1 MEQHTEKRGKNL
13 EWLLD
18 QPVEIQ
24 FELFRHHIELSKLL
38 INQLLQDE
46 VEQKAGEKY
55 TRAKPFNGRFSRWGY
70 NPGSVRIGEEKV
82 KMEIPRLY
90 DTKEEETVGLENYQ
104 KLKEIELPS
113 EQLLKKI
120 ILGLSEHDYK
130 TVTQQAIES
139 FGLSQS
145 SVSRAFM
152 EQSSKILED
161 FEQRDLGHYD
171 FVALVIDGKHLLK
184 EQVVIALGVT
194 NTGDKIP
201 LGFIQTTT
209 ENSIAVK
216 GLLQNLIERNFQFTE
231 GLLAIIDGAKGL
243 TKAIKE
249 TFGEYVVIQRCQW
262 HKRENVVSYLKEED
276 EIHYRGKLQRAY
288 LEPEYHAAKNK
299 LLEIRDELK
308 EINRNAAKSLEEGL
322 EETLTIHKLGLVE
335 ELGKSLTT
343 TNIIENLNSQLNKY
357 VGRIKRWVNP
367 EMQARWV
374 ATALV
379 EVEQKMRKINNHKK
393 LYLLRT
399 ALKSELKLKQQ
410 KVA

>member
-1 MEQHTEKRGKNL
+1 
-13 EWLLD
+13 
-18 QPVEIQ
+18 
-24 FELFRHHIELSKLL
+24 L

-55 TRAKPFNGRFSRWGY
+55 TRAKPYDGRFSRWGY

-90 DTKEEETVGLENYQ
+90 DNKAEETVGLENYQ

-161 FEQRDLGHYD
+161 FEKRDLSHYD

-209 ENSIAVK
+209 ENSRAVK
-216 GLLQNLIERNFQFTE
+216 GLLQNLIARNFQFTE

-243 TKAIKE
+243 AKAIKE
-249 TFGEYVVIQRCQW
+249 TFGEFVVIQRCQW

-276 EIHYRGKLQRAY
+276 EAHYRGKLQRAY
-288 LEPEYHAAKNK
+288 LEPEYHTAKAK

-379 EVEQKMRKINNHKK
+379 EVEHKMRRINNHKK

-399 ALKSELKLKQQ
+399 ALKSELKLEQQ

>member
-1 MEQHTEKRGKNL
+1 MEQHTGKRVKNL

-55 TRAKPFNGRFSRWGY
+55 TRAKPFDGRFSRWGY

-90 DTKEEETVGLENYQ
+90 DNKTEETVGLENYQ

-113 EQLLKKI
+113 QQLLKKI

-161 FEQRDLGHYD
+161 FEKRDLSHYD

-194 NTGDKIP
+194 HTGDKIP

-216 GLLQNLIERNFQFTE
+216 GLLKNLIERNFQFTE
-231 GLLAIIDGAKGL
+231 GLLAILDGAKGL
-243 TKAIKE
+243 AKAIKE

-288 LEPEYHAAKNK
+288 LEPEYNAAKNK

-308 EINRNAAKSLEEGL
+308 KINRSAANSLEEGL
-322 EETLTIHKLGLVE
+322 EETLTIHRLGLIE

-379 EVEQKMRKINNHKK
+379 EVEQKMRRINNHKK
-393 LYLLRT
+393 LNLLRI
-399 ALKSELKLKQQ
+399 ALKSELKLEQQ

>member
-1 MEQHTEKRGKNL
+1 MEQHTEKREKNL

-55 TRAKPFNGRFSRWGY
+55 TRAKPFDGRFSRWGY

-90 DTKEEETVGLENYQ
+90 DNKTEETVGLENYQ

-113 EQLLKKI
+113 QQLLKKI

-161 FEQRDLGHYD
+161 FEKRDLSHYD

-194 NTGDKIP
+194 HTGDKIP

-216 GLLQNLIERNFQFTE
+216 GLLKNLIERNFQFTE
-231 GLLAIIDGAKGL
+231 GLLAILDGAKGL
-243 TKAIKE
+243 AKAIKE

-288 LEPEYHAAKNK
+288 LEPEYNAAKNK

-308 EINRNAAKSLEEGL
+308 KINRSAANSLEEGL
-322 EETLTIHKLGLVE
+322 EETLTIHRLGLIE

-379 EVEQKMRKINNHKK
+379 EVEQKMRRINNHKK
-393 LYLLRT
+393 LNLLRI
-399 ALKSELKLKQQ
+399 ALKSELKLEQQ

>member
-1 MEQHTEKRGKNL
+1 MEQHTEKREKNL

-55 TRAKPFNGRFSRWGY
+55 TRAKPFDGRFSRWGY

-90 DTKEEETVGLENYQ
+90 DNKTEETVGLENYQ

-113 EQLLKKI
+113 QQLLKKI

-152 EQSSKILED
+152 EQSSKLLED
-161 FEQRDLGHYD
+161 FEKRDLSHYD

-194 NTGDKIP
+194 HTGDKIP

-216 GLLQNLIERNFQFTE
+216 GLLKNLIERNFQFTE
-231 GLLAIIDGAKGL
+231 GLLAILDGAKGL
-243 TKAIKE
+243 AKAIKE

-288 LEPEYHAAKNK
+288 LEPEYNAAKNK

-308 EINRNAAKSLEEGL
+308 KINRSAANSLEEGL
-322 EETLTIHKLGLVE
+322 EETLTIHRLGLIE

-379 EVEQKMRKINNHKK
+379 EVEQKMRRINNYKK
-393 LYLLRT
+393 LNLLRI
-399 ALKSELKLKQQ
+399 ALKSELKLEQQ

>member
-1 MEQHTEKRGKNL
+1 MEQHTGKRVKNL

-55 TRAKPFNGRFSRWGY
+55 TRAKPFDGRFSRWGY

-90 DTKEEETVGLENYQ
+90 DNKTEETVGLENYQ

-113 EQLLKKI
+113 QQLLKKI

-152 EQSSKILED
+152 EQSSKLLED
-161 FEQRDLGHYD
+161 FEKRDLSHYD

-194 NTGDKIP
+194 HTGDKIP

-216 GLLQNLIERNFQFTE
+216 GLLKNLIERNFQFTE
-231 GLLAIIDGAKGL
+231 GLLAILDGAKGL
-243 TKAIKE
+243 AKAIKE

-288 LEPEYHAAKNK
+288 LEPEYNAAKNK

-308 EINRNAAKSLEEGL
+308 KINRSAANSLEEGL
-322 EETLTIHKLGLVE
+322 EETLTIHRLGLIE

-379 EVEQKMRKINNHKK
+379 EVEQKMRRINNHKK
-393 LYLLRT
+393 LNLLRI
-399 ALKSELKLKQQ
+399 ALKSELKLEQQ

>member
-18 QPVEIQ
+18 QPLEIQ
-24 FELFRHHIELSKLL
+24 FELFRHHIEVSKLL
-38 INQLLQDE
+38 INQILQDE
-46 VEQKAGEKY
+46 VEEKAGEKY
-55 TRAKPFNGRFSRWGY
+55 TRAKPFDGQFSRWGY

-90 DTKEEETVGLENYQ
+90 DNKAEETVGLENYQ

-161 FEQRDLGHYD
+161 FEKRDLSHYD

-216 GLLQNLIERNFQFTE
+216 GLLQNLIARNFQFTE

-243 TKAIKE
+243 AKAIKE

-262 HKRENVVSYLKEED
+262 HKRENVVSYLKEE
-276 EIHYRGKLQRAY
+276 EENHYRGKLQRAY
-288 LEPEYHAAKNK
+288 LEPEYHTAKSK
-299 LLEIRDELK
+299 LLEIRDELR
-308 EINRNAAKSLEEGL
+308 EINRSAAKSLEEGL
-322 EETLTIHKLGLVE
+322 EETLTIHKLGLIE

-379 EVEQKMRKINNHKK
+379 EVEQKMRRVNNHKK
-393 LYLLRT
+393 LYLLRI
-399 ALKSELKLKQQ
+399 ALKSELKLKQE

>member
-1 MEQHTEKRGKNL
+1 MEQNTKKREENL
-13 EWLLD
+13 NWLLR
-18 QPVEIQ
+18 QPMETQ
-24 FELFRHHIELSKLL
+24 MDLFQHYIELSKLL
-38 INQLLQDE
+38 AKQLLQDE

-55 TRAKPFNGRFSRWGY
+55 TRNKPFDGRFSRWGY
-70 NPGSVRIGEEKV
+70 NPGSIRIGEEKV

-90 DTKEEETVGLENYQ
+90 DNKEEETVGLETYQ

-130 TVTQQAIES
+130 KVTQQAIES

-145 SVSRAFM
+145 SVSRAFI

-161 FEQRDLGHYD
+161 FEKRDLSHYD
-171 FVALVIDGKHLLK
+171 FVALVIDGKHLLQ

-194 NTGDKIP
+194 STGYKIP

-216 GLLQNLIERNFQFTE
+216 GLLQNLIAREFRFTE
-231 GLLAIIDGAKGL
+231 GLLAILDGAKGL

-262 HKRENVVSYLKEED
+262 HKRENVVSYLKEEEED
-276 EIHYRGKLQRAY
+276 HYRGKLQRAY
-288 LEPEYHAAKNK
+288 LEPEYHTAKSK

-308 EINRNAAKSLEEGL
+308 KINRSAANSLEEGF
-322 EETLTIHKLGLVE
+322 EETLTIHRLGLIE
-335 ELGKSLTT
+335 ELGRSLTT

-367 EMQARWV
+367 EMQARWI

-379 EVEQKMRKINNHKK
+379 EVEHKMRRINNHKK
-393 LYLLRT
+393 LYLLRI
-399 ALKSELKLKQQ
+399 ALRSELKLEKE

>member
-18 QPVEIQ
+18 QPVETQ
-24 FELFRHHIELSKLL
+24 FELFRYHIELSKLL

-55 TRAKPFNGRFSRWGY
+55 TRAKPFDGQFSRWGY

-90 DTKEEETVGLENYQ
+90 DNKAEETVGLENYQ

-161 FEQRDLGHYD
+161 FEKRDLSHYD

-216 GLLQNLIERNFQFTE
+216 GLLQNLIARNFQFTE

-243 TKAIKE
+243 AKAIKE

-262 HKRENVVSYLKEED
+262 HKRENVVSYLKEE
-276 EIHYRGKLQRAY
+276 EENHYRGKLQRAY
-288 LEPEYHAAKNK
+288 LEPEYHTAKSK
-299 LLEIRDELK
+299 LLEIRDELR
-308 EINRNAAKSLEEGL
+308 EINRSAAKSLEEGL
-322 EETLTIHKLGLVE
+322 EETLTIHKLGLIE

-379 EVEQKMRKINNHKK
+379 EVEQKMRRINNHKK
-393 LYLLRT
+393 LYLLRI
-399 ALKSELKLKQQ
+399 ALKSELKLKQE

>member
-18 QPVEIQ
+18 QPVETQ
-24 FELFRHHIELSKLL
+24 FELFRYHIELSKLL
-38 INQLLQDE
+38 INQLLKDE

-55 TRAKPFNGRFSRWGY
+55 TRAKPFDGRFSRWGY

-82 KMEIPRLY
+82 KIEIPRLY
-90 DTKEEETVGLENYQ
+90 DNKAEETVGLENYQ

-161 FEQRDLGHYD
+161 FEKRDLSHYD

-216 GLLQNLIERNFQFTE
+216 GLLQNLIARNFQFTE

-243 TKAIKE
+243 AKAIKE
-249 TFGEYVVIQRCQW
+249 TFGQYVVIQRCQW

-276 EIHYRGKLQRAY
+276 EAHYRGKLQRAY

-308 EINRNAAKSLEEGL
+308 KINRSAANSLEEGL
-322 EETLTIHKLGLVE
+322 EETLTIHRLGLIE

-379 EVEQKMRKINNHKK
+379 EVEHKMRRINNHKK
-393 LYLLRT
+393 LYLLRI
-399 ALKSELKLKQQ
+399 ALKSELKLDQE

>member
-1 MEQHTEKRGKNL
+1 MEQHTEKRIKNL
-13 EWLLD
+13 EWLLE
-18 QPVEIQ
+18 QPVAIQ

-46 VEQKAGEKY
+46 VVQKAGEKY
-55 TRAKPFNGRFSRWGY
+55 ARAKPFDGQFSRWGY

-90 DTKEEETVGLENYQ
+90 DNKAEETVGLANYQ

-152 EQSSKILED
+152 EQSSKTLED
-161 FEQRDLGHYD
+161 FEQRDLSHYD

-194 NTGDKIP
+194 RKGDKVP

-209 ENSIAVK
+209 ENAKAVK
-216 GLLQNLIERNFQFTE
+216 GLLQDLLARNFQFDE

-243 TKAIKE
+243 SKAIKE
-249 TFGEYVVIQRCQW
+249 VFGEFVVIQRCQW
-262 HKRENVVSYLKEED
+262 HKREDVVSYLNKEE
-276 EIHYRGKLQRAY
+276 EERYRGKLQRAY
-288 LEPEYHAAKNK
+288 LEPDYQTARSK
-299 LLEIRDELK
+299 LLEIKEELK
-308 EINRNAAKSLEEGL
+308 QINRNAANSLQEGL
-322 EETLTIHKLGLVE
+322 EETLTLHKLGLIE
-335 ELGKSLTT
+335 ELGVSLTT

-357 VGRIKRWVNP
+357 LGRIKRWVNP

-374 ATALV
+374 AVALV
-379 EVEQKMRKINNHKK
+379 EVGKKMRRINNYKK

-399 ALKSELKLKQQ
+399 ALKTELKLKQQ

>member
-24 FELFRHHIELSKLL
+24 FEIFRHHIELSKLL

-46 VEQKAGEKY
+46 VVQKAGEKY
-55 TRAKPFNGRFSRWGY
+55 TRAKPFDGQFSRWGY

-90 DTKEEETVGLENYQ
+90 DNKAEETVGLENYQ

-161 FEQRDLGHYD
+161 FEQRDLSHYD

-216 GLLQNLIERNFQFTE
+216 GLLKNLIERNFQFTE
-231 GLLAIIDGAKGL
+231 GLLAILDGAKGL
-243 TKAIKE
+243 AKAIKE

-276 EIHYRGKLQRAY
+276 ELHYRGKLQRAY
-288 LEPEYHAAKNK
+288 LEPEYNAAKNK

-308 EINRNAAKSLEEGL
+308 EINRSAANSLEEGL
-322 EETLTIHKLGLVE
+322 EETLTIHKLGLIE

-379 EVEQKMRKINNHKK
+379 EVEQKMRRINNHKK

-399 ALKSELKLKQQ
+399 ALKSELKLEQQ

>member
-1 MEQHTEKRGKNL
+1 MKQNTKKREENL
-13 EWLLD
+13 NWLLQ
-18 QPVEIQ
+18 QPIETQ
-24 FELFRHHIELSKLL
+24 MDLFQHYIELSKLL
-38 INQLLQDE
+38 AKQLLQDE

-55 TRAKPFNGRFSRWGY
+55 TRNKPFDGRFSWWGY
-70 NPGSVRIGEEKV
+70 NPGSIRIGEEKV

-90 DTKEEETVGLENYQ
+90 DNKVEETLGLETYQ

-145 SVSRAFM
+145 SVSRAFI

-161 FEQRDLGHYD
+161 FDKRDLSHYD
-171 FVALVIDGKHLLK
+171 FVALVIDGKHLLQ

-194 NTGDKIP
+194 STGDKIP
-201 LGFIQTTT
+201 LGFIQTMT
-209 ENSIAVK
+209 ENSIAIK
-216 GLLQNLIERNFQFTE
+216 GLLQNLIARNFRFTE
-231 GLLAIIDGAKGL
+231 GLLAILDGAKGL

-249 TFGEYVVIQRCQW
+249 IFGEYVVIQRCQW
-262 HKRENVVSYLKEED
+262 HKRENVVSYLKEE
-276 EIHYRGKLQRAY
+276 EEEHYRGKLQRAY
-288 LEPEYHAAKNK
+288 LEPEYHTAKSK

-308 EINRNAAKSLEEGL
+308 KINRSAANSLEEGL
-322 EETLTIHKLGLVE
+322 EETLTIHRLGLIE
-335 ELGKSLTT
+335 ELGRSLTT

-367 EMQARWV
+367 EMQARWI

-379 EVEQKMRKINNHKK
+379 EVEHKMRRINNHKK
-393 LYLLRT
+393 LYLLRI
-399 ALKSELKLKQQ
+399 ALRSELKLEKE

>member
-1 MEQHTEKRGKNL
+1 
-13 EWLLD
+13 
-18 QPVEIQ
+18 
-24 FELFRHHIELSKLL
+24 
-38 INQLLQDE
+38 LQDE
-46 VEQKAGEKY
+46 VVQKAGEKY
-55 TRAKPFNGRFSRWGY
+55 ARAKPFDGQFSRWGY
-70 NPGSVRIGEEKV
+70 NPVSVRIGEEKV

-90 DTKEEETVGLENYQ
+90 DNKAEETVGLANYQ

-152 EQSSKILED
+152 EQSSKTLED
-161 FEQRDLGHYD
+161 FEQRDLSHYD
-171 FVALVIDGKHLLK
+171 FVALLIDGKHLLK

-194 NTGDKIP
+194 RKGDKVP

-209 ENSIAVK
+209 ENAKAVK
-216 GLLQNLIERNFQFTE
+216 GLLQDLLARNFQFDE

-243 TKAIKE
+243 SKAIKE
-249 TFGEYVVIQRCQW
+249 VFGEFVVIQRCQW
-262 HKRENVVSYLKEED
+262 HKREDVVSYLNKEE
-276 EIHYRGKLQRAY
+276 EERYRGKLQRAY
-288 LEPEYHAAKNK
+288 LEPDYQTARSK
-299 LLEIRDELK
+299 LLEIKEELK
-308 EINRNAAKSLEEGL
+308 QINRNAANSLQEGL
-322 EETLTIHKLGLVE
+322 EETLTLHKLGLIE
-335 ELGKSLTT
+335 ELGVSLTT

-357 VGRIKRWVNP
+357 LGRIKRWVNP

-374 ATALV
+374 AVALV
-379 EVEQKMRKINNHKK
+379 EVGKKMRRINNYKK

-399 ALKSELKLKQQ
+399 ALKTELKLKQQ

>member
-1 MEQHTEKRGKNL
+1 MKQNTKKREENL
-13 EWLLD
+13 NWLLQ
-18 QPVEIQ
+18 QPIETQ
-24 FELFRHHIELSKLL
+24 MDLFQHYIELSKLL
-38 INQLLQDE
+38 AKQLLQDE

-55 TRAKPFNGRFSRWGY
+55 TRNKPFDGRFSRWGY
-70 NPGSVRIGEEKV
+70 NPGSIRIGEEKV

-90 DTKEEETVGLENYQ
+90 DNKVEETLGLETYQ

-145 SVSRAFM
+145 SVSRAFI

-161 FEQRDLGHYD
+161 FEKRDLSHYD
-171 FVALVIDGKHLLK
+171 FVALVIDGKHLLQ

-194 NTGDKIP
+194 STGDKIP
-201 LGFIQTTT
+201 LGFIQTMT
-209 ENSIAVK
+209 ENSIAIK
-216 GLLQNLIERNFQFTE
+216 GLLQNLIARNFRFTE
-231 GLLAIIDGAKGL
+231 GLLAILDGAKGL

-262 HKRENVVSYLKEED
+262 HKRENVVSYLKEE
-276 EIHYRGKLQRAY
+276 EEEHYRGKLQRAY
-288 LEPEYHAAKNK
+288 LEPEYHTAKSK

-308 EINRNAAKSLEEGL
+308 KINRSAANSLEEGL
-322 EETLTIHKLGLVE
+322 EETLTIHRLGLIE
-335 ELGKSLTT
+335 ELGRSLTT

-367 EMQARWV
+367 EMQARWI

-379 EVEQKMRKINNHKK
+379 EVEHKMRRINNHKK
-393 LYLLRT
+393 LYLLRI
-399 ALKSELKLKQQ
+399 ALRSELKLEKE

>member
-13 EWLLD
+13 EWLLE

-55 TRAKPFNGRFSRWGY
+55 TRAKPFDGQFSRWGY

-82 KMEIPRLY
+82 KMVIPRLY
-90 DTKEEETVGLENYQ
+90 DNKAEETVGLENYQ

-130 TVTQQAIES
+130 TVTQQAVES

-161 FEQRDLGHYD
+161 FEKRDLSHYD
-171 FVALVIDGKHLLK
+171 FVALAIDGKHLLK

-216 GLLQNLIERNFQFTE
+216 GLLKNLIERNFQFHE
-231 GLLAIIDGAKGL
+231 GILAIIDGAKGL
-243 TKAIKE
+243 KKAIE
-249 TFGEYVVIQRCQW
+249 EVFGEYVVIQRCQW

-276 EIHYRGKLQRAY
+276 AIHYRGKLQRAY
-288 LEPEYHAAKNK
+288 LEPEYNAAKAK

-308 EINRNAAKSLEEGL
+308 EINRSAAKSLEEGL
-322 EETLTIHKLGLVE
+322 EETLTIHKLALIE

-379 EVEQKMRKINNHKK
+379 EVEQKMRRINNHKK

-399 ALKSELKLKQQ
+399 ALKSELKLEQQ

>member
-1 MEQHTEKRGKNL
+1 MEQYSEKRGKNL
-13 EWLLD
+13 EWLLE

-38 INQLLQDE
+38 INQLLEDE
-46 VEQKAGEKY
+46 VERKAGEKY
-55 TRAKPFNGRFSRWGY
+55 TRTKPFDGQFSRWGY

-90 DTKEEETVGLENYQ
+90 DNKAEENVGLENYQ

-120 ILGLSEHDYK
+120 ILGISEHDYK

-152 EQSSKILED
+152 EESSKLLEA
-161 FEQRDLGHYD
+161 FEQRDLSGYD
-171 FVALVIDGKHLLK
+171 FIALVIDGKHFLK

-194 NTGDKIP
+194 SSGDKIP

-209 ENSIAVK
+209 ENSTAVQ
-216 GLLQNLIERNFQFTE
+216 GLLQNLLARNFRFTE
-231 GLLAIIDGAKGL
+231 GLLAILDGAKGL
-243 TKAIKE
+243 SKAVKE
-249 TFGEYVVIQRCQW
+249 TFGEFVVIQRCQW
-262 HKRENVVSYLKEED
+262 HKRENVVSYLKKEE
-276 EIHYRGKLQRAY
+276 EIQYRGKLQRAY

-299 LLEIRDELK
+299 LLEVRDELK
-308 EINRNAAKSLEEGL
+308 KINRSAANSLEEGL
-322 EETLTIHKLGLVE
+322 EETLTLHRLGLIE

-367 EMQARWV
+367 EMQARWI

-379 EVEQKMRKINNHKK
+379 EVGQKMRRINNHKK
-393 LYLLRT
+393 EGVKYF
-399 ALKSELKLKQQ
+399 
-410 KVA
+410 V

>member
-18 QPVEIQ
+18 QPVETQ
-24 FELFRHHIELSKLL
+24 FELFRYHIELAKLL

-55 TRAKPFNGRFSRWGY
+55 TRAKPFDGQFSRWGY

-90 DTKEEETVGLENYQ
+90 DNKAEETVGLENYQ

-161 FEQRDLGHYD
+161 FEKRDLSHYD

-216 GLLQNLIERNFQFTE
+216 GLLQNLIARNFQFTE

-243 TKAIKE
+243 AKAIKE

-276 EIHYRGKLQRAY
+276 EAHYRGKLQRAY

-308 EINRNAAKSLEEGL
+308 EINRSAAKSLEEGL
-322 EETLTIHKLGLVE
+322 EETLTIHKLGLIE

-379 EVEQKMRKINNHKK
+379 EVEQKMRRINNHKK
-393 LYLLRT
+393 LYLLRI
-399 ALKSELKLKQQ
+399 ALKSELKLDQE

>member
-1 MEQHTEKRGKNL
+1 MEQYSEKRGKNL
-13 EWLLD
+13 EWLLE

-38 INQLLQDE
+38 INQLLEDE
-46 VEQKAGEKY
+46 VERKAGEKY
-55 TRAKPFNGRFSRWGY
+55 TRTKPFDGQFSRWGY

-90 DTKEEETVGLENYQ
+90 DNKAEENVGLENYQ

-120 ILGLSEHDYK
+120 ILGISEHDYK

-152 EQSSKILED
+152 EESSKLLEA
-161 FEQRDLGHYD
+161 FEQRDLSGYD
-171 FVALVIDGKHLLK
+171 FIALVIDGKHFLK

-194 NTGDKIP
+194 SSGDKIP

-209 ENSIAVK
+209 ENSTAVQ
-216 GLLQNLIERNFQFTE
+216 GLLQNLLARNFRFTE
-231 GLLAIIDGAKGL
+231 GLLAILDGAKGL
-243 TKAIKE
+243 SKAVKE
-249 TFGEYVVIQRCQW
+249 TFGEFVVIQRCQW
-262 HKRENVVSYLKEED
+262 HKRENVVSYLKKEE
-276 EIHYRGKLQRAY
+276 EIQYRGKLQRAY

-299 LLEIRDELK
+299 LLEVRDELK
-308 EINRNAAKSLEEGL
+308 KINRSAANSLEEGL
-322 EETLTIHKLGLVE
+322 EETLTLHRLGLIE

-367 EMQARWV
+367 EMQARWI

-379 EVEQKMRKINNHKK
+379 EVGQKMRRINNHKK

-399 ALKSELKLKQQ
+399 ALKSELKLDQQ

>member
-18 QPVEIQ
+18 QPVETQ
-24 FELFRHHIELSKLL
+24 FELFRYHIELSKLL

-55 TRAKPFNGRFSRWGY
+55 TRAKPFDGQFSRWGY

-90 DTKEEETVGLENYQ
+90 DNKAEETVGLENYQ

-161 FEQRDLGHYD
+161 FEKRDLSHYD

-216 GLLQNLIERNFQFTE
+216 GLLQNLIARNFQFTE

-243 TKAIKE
+243 AKAIKE

-262 HKRENVVSYLKEED
+262 HKRENVVSYLKEE
-276 EIHYRGKLQRAY
+276 EENHYRGKLQRAY
-288 LEPEYHAAKNK
+288 LEPEYHTAKSK
-299 LLEIRDELK
+299 LLEIRDELR
-308 EINRNAAKSLEEGL
+308 EINRSAAKSLEEGL
-322 EETLTIHKLGLVE
+322 EETLTIHKLGLIE

-379 EVEQKMRKINNHKK
+379 EVEQKMRRINNHKK
-393 LYLLRT
+393 LYLLRI
-399 ALKSELKLKQQ
+399 ALKSELKLDQE

>member
-18 QPVEIQ
+18 QPVETQ
-24 FELFRHHIELSKLL
+24 FELFRYHIELSKLL

-55 TRAKPFNGRFSRWGY
+55 TRAKPFDGQFSRWGY

-90 DTKEEETVGLENYQ
+90 DNKAEETVGLENYQ

-161 FEQRDLGHYD
+161 FEKRDLSRYD

-184 EQVVIALGVT
+184 EQVVIALGIT

-216 GLLQNLIERNFQFTE
+216 GLLQNLIARNFQFTE

-243 TKAIKE
+243 AKAIKE

-262 HKRENVVSYLKEED
+262 HKRENVVSYLKEE
-276 EIHYRGKLQRAY
+276 EENHYRGKLQRAY
-288 LEPEYHAAKNK
+288 LEPEYHTAKSK
-299 LLEIRDELK
+299 LLEIRDELR
-308 EINRNAAKSLEEGL
+308 EINRSAAKSLEEGL
-322 EETLTIHKLGLVE
+322 EETLTIHKLGLIE

-379 EVEQKMRKINNHKK
+379 EVEQKMRRINNHKK
-393 LYLLRT
+393 LYLLRI
-399 ALKSELKLKQQ
+399 ALKSELKLKQE

>member
-46 VEQKAGEKY
+46 VVQKAGEKY
-55 TRAKPFNGRFSRWGY
+55 TRAKPFDGQFSRWGY

-90 DTKEEETVGLENYQ
+90 DNKAEETVGLENYQ

-130 TVTQQAIES
+130 TVTQQAVES

-152 EQSSKILED
+152 EQSSKLLED
-161 FEQRDLGHYD
+161 FEKRDLSHYD

-216 GLLQNLIERNFQFTE
+216 GLLKNLIERNFQFTE
-231 GLLAIIDGAKGL
+231 GLLAILDGAKGL
-243 TKAIKE
+243 AKAIKE

-288 LEPEYHAAKNK
+288 LEPEYNAAKNK

-308 EINRNAAKSLEEGL
+308 EINRSAAKSLEEGL
-322 EETLTIHKLGLVE
+322 EETLTIHKLGLIE

-379 EVEQKMRKINNHKK
+379 EVEQKMRRINNHKK

>member
-1 MEQHTEKRGKNL
+1 MEQHTGKRVKNL

-55 TRAKPFNGRFSRWGY
+55 TRAKPFDGRFSRWGY

-90 DTKEEETVGLENYQ
+90 DNKTEETVGLENYQ

-113 EQLLKKI
+113 QQLLKKI

-161 FEQRDLGHYD
+161 FEKRDLSHYD

-194 NTGDKIP
+194 HTGDKIP

-216 GLLQNLIERNFQFTE
+216 GLLKNLIERNFQFTE
-231 GLLAIIDGAKGL
+231 GLLAILDGAKGL
-243 TKAIKE
+243 AKAIKE

-288 LEPEYHAAKNK
+288 LEPEYNAAKNK

-308 EINRNAAKSLEEGL
+308 KINRSAANSLEEGL
-322 EETLTIHKLGLVE
+322 EETLTIHKLGLIE

-379 EVEQKMRKINNHKK
+379 EVEQKMRRINNYKK
-393 LYLLRT
+393 LNLLRI
-399 ALKSELKLKQQ
+399 ALKSELKLEQQ

>member
-1 MEQHTEKRGKNL
+1 MEQHTEKRVKNL
-13 EWLLD
+13 EWLLE

-24 FELFRHHIELSKLL
+24 FELFRHHLELSKLL
-38 INQLLQDE
+38 INQLLKDE
-46 VEQKAGEKY
+46 VNQKAGEKY
-55 TRAKPFNGRFSRWGY
+55 TRAKPFDGRFSRWGY

-90 DTKEEETVGLENYQ
+90 DNKAEETVGLENYQ

-152 EQSSKILED
+152 EQSSKLLED
-161 FEQRDLGHYD
+161 FEQRDLSHYD

-194 NTGDKIP
+194 GAGDKIP

-209 ENSIAVK
+209 ENSTAVK
-216 GLLQNLIERNFQFTE
+216 GLLQNLIARNFQFTE

-243 TKAIKE
+243 AKAIKE
-249 TFGEYVVIQRCQW
+249 TFGEFVVIQRCQW
-262 HKRENVVSYLKEED
+262 HKRENVVSYLKEE
-276 EIHYRGKLQRAY
+276 EEKLYRGKLQRAY
-288 LEPEYHAAKNK
+288 LEPEYHAAKQK

-308 EINRNAAKSLEEGL
+308 KINRSAANSLEEGL
-322 EETLTIHKLGLVE
+322 EETLTIHRLGLIE
-335 ELGKSLTT
+335 QLGKSLTT

-379 EVEQKMRKINNHKK
+379 EVEQKMRRINNHKK

-399 ALKSELKLKQQ
+399 ALKSELKLDQQ

>member
-1 MEQHTEKRGKNL
+1 MEQHTEKRVKNL
-13 EWLLD
+13 EWLLE

-24 FELFRHHIELSKLL
+24 FELFRHHLELSKLL
-38 INQLLQDE
+38 INQLLKDE
-46 VEQKAGEKY
+46 VNQKAGEKY
-55 TRAKPFNGRFSRWGY
+55 TRAKPFDGRFSRWGY

-90 DTKEEETVGLENYQ
+90 DNKAEETVGLENYQ
-104 KLKEIELPS
+104 KLKEVALPS

-152 EQSSKILED
+152 EQSSKLLED
-161 FEQRDLGHYD
+161 FEQRDLSHYD

-194 NTGDKIP
+194 SAGDKIP

-209 ENSIAVK
+209 ENSTAVK
-216 GLLQNLIERNFQFTE
+216 GLLQNLIARNFQFTE

-243 TKAIKE
+243 AKAIKE
-249 TFGEYVVIQRCQW
+249 TFGEFVVIQRCQW
-262 HKRENVVSYLKEED
+262 HKRENVVSYLKEE
-276 EIHYRGKLQRAY
+276 EEKLYRGKLQRAY
-288 LEPEYHAAKNK
+288 LEPEYHAAKQK

-308 EINRNAAKSLEEGL
+308 KINRSAANSLEEGL
-322 EETLTIHKLGLVE
+322 EETLTIHRLGLIE
-335 ELGKSLTT
+335 QLGKSLTT

-379 EVEQKMRKINNHKK
+379 EVEQKMRRINNHKK

-399 ALKSELKLKQQ
+399 ALKSELKLDQQ